1 MKDQSLLVSSAQKLK
16 QHGIKS
22 TPQRQ
27 AILAYL
33 MCSDEHPSITMIHQY
48 LQKQDIKVSLATVYN
63 TLELL
68 AKSDLVSEVA
78 LDSAGHVRYD
88 YFAKP
93 HYHLIC
99 LECGKI
105 EDIFD
110 DTYLELENWLR
121 LKVTMRSSIV
131 AMMCMV
137 FVQNVS
143 KRKLT
148 HKFSG
153 VSSRFCAIINQDI
166 LLFAMK

>member
-1 MKDQSLLVSSAQKLK
+1 MKDQTLLVSSAQKLK

-110 DTYLELENWLR
+110 DTYLELE
-121 LKVTMRSSIV
+121 
-131 AMMCMV
+131 
-137 FVQNVS
+137 
-143 KRKLT
+143 KLAQAQ
-148 HKFSG
+148 SDYEIAN
-153 VSSRFCAIINQDI
+153 SRYDVYGICPECQQKKTNA
-166 LLFAMK
+166 

>member
-1 MKDQSLLVSSAQKLK
+1 MKDQTLLVSSAQKLK

-110 DTYLELENWLR
+110 DT
-121 LKVTMRSSIV
+121 TRSLIV

-137 FVQNVS
+137 FAQNVS
-143 KRKLT
+143 KRRLT

-153 VSSRFCAIINQDI
+153 VSSQFCAIINQDI

>member
-1 MKDQSLLVSSAQKLK
+1 MSSQQERTGYIIARVEPMKDQSLLVSSAQKLK

-27 AILAYL
+27 AILGYL

-110 DTYLELENWLR
+110 DTYLELEKLAQAQ
-121 LKVTMRSSIV
+121 SDYEIV
-131 AMMCMV
+131 
-137 FVQNVS
+137 N
-143 KRKLT
+143 
-148 HKFSG
+148 
-153 VSSRFCAIINQDI
+153 SRYDVYGICPKCQQKKANT
-166 LLFAMK
+166 